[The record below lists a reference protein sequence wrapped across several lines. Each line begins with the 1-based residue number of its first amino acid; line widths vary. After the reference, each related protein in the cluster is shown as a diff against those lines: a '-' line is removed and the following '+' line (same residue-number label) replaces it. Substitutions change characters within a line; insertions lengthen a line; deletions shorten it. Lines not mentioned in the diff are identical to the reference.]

1 MNMIFKKGVT
11 EILIFYNNYK
21 CPLHSP
27 HTIKMIWFSFQ
38 ISFKQT
44 NQTER
49 EVHCWGC
56 REEHLLTY
64 RLQGAAGKLLYV
76 HDGGLLGY
84 STSACASSIK
94 YKPLSHRSAF

>member
-49 EVHCWGC
+49 EVRCWGC
-56 REEHLLTY
+56 R
-64 RLQGAAGKLLYV
+64 GASAHTRIAGSCWKATL
-76 HDGGLLGY
+76 
-84 STSACASSIK
+84 CA
-94 YKPLSHRSAF
+94 